1 LLGSPFNQLER
12 IGAIERRLVP
22 LERLVD
28 RALSMSTTSPDQLG
42 SLKDRLAQELLEQMR
57 QFATDGAVIEVIET
71 QALIAR
77 RGETDAISQ
86 S

>member
-1 LLGSPFNQLER
+1 MD
-12 IGAIERRLVP
+12 A
-22 LERLVD
+22 
-28 RALSMSTTSPDQLG
+28 ATQLG

-57 QFATDGAVIEVIET
+57 QFATDGAVVEVIET

-77 RGETDAISQ
+77 RGGTDAISQ

>member
-1 LLGSPFNQLER
+1 LRHEAILLGSPFNQLER
-12 IGAIERRLVP
+12 IGAIERRLV
-22 LERLVD
+22 D

-42 SLKDRLAQELLEQMR
+42 SLRDRLAQELLEQMR

-77 RGETDAISQ
+77 QGETDAISQ